1 MKSEILKQTSN
12 PIPEPIH
19 TGILRQEDSKKLE
32 LAVIDRLKD
41 MGHKFT
47 TKEIAELM
55 STIDTS
61 KSLWALR
68 DNLSKHKNLQNNPDL
83 ARQVLEL
90 AKQIQ
95 SASAEDLAVL
105 KNKVASASKEAEAR
119 IRQGTFVF
127 ENTALGKKLE
137 NSPLGK
143 NPLLDIV
150 GIGIGALESLLA
162 LLTYILEIA
171 LHPVASLRE
180 KMTQKITRSE

>member
-1 MKSEILKQTSN
+1 MKSELLKQHSN
-12 PIPEPIH
+12 PLPE
-19 TGILRQEDSKKLE
+19 TVNAGILRKEESKKLE
-32 LAVIDRLKD
+32 LAVISRLKD
-41 MGHKFT
+41 MGHRFT

-68 DNLSKHKNLQNNPDL
+68 ENLSKHKNLKNNPDL
-83 ARQVLEL
+83 AKQVLEL

-95 SASAEDLAVL
+95 SASVEDLAL
-105 KNKVASASKEAEAR
+105 LRDTVASASKEADTQ

-127 ENTALGKKLE
+127 ENTALGKRLE

-143 NPLLDIV
+143 NPILDIV
-150 GIGIGALESLLA
+150 GIGVGALESLLA

-171 LHPVASLRE
+171 LHPVAGLRE
-180 KMTQKITRSE
+180 KMTQKATRSE